1 MTASQTRITLEIGET
16 MKITEKPQ
24 ETHPIFEHA
33 VAVDEQVG
41 AVQDAAVVAVLQ
53 PRHQLLQSACSS

>member
-16 MKITEKPQ
+16 MKITEK
-24 ETHPIFEHA
+24 THPNFEHA

-41 AVQDAAVVAVLQ
+41 AVQDAAVVAAAAIPPPAAAV
-53 PRHQLLQSACSS
+53 CM

>member
-16 MKITEKPQ
+16 MKITEK
-24 ETHPIFEHA
+24 THPNFEHA
-33 VAVDEQVG
+33 VAVDEQDG

>member
-1 MTASQTRITLEIGET
+1 

-24 ETHPIFEHA
+24 ETHPNFEHA

>member
-24 ETHPIFEHA
+24 ETHPNFEHA

-41 AVQDAAVVAVLQ
+41 AVQDAAVVAAAAIPPPV
-53 PRHQLLQSACSS
+53 AAVCM